1 MVQKRLNNPKVTKK
15 VLVFQKVA
23 RSCFLIKKLLKFLK
37 VAEKLPSRIWIGLN
51 IILLANVIFYTPN
64 ANMANYSVSVRDESH
79 EGEASQ
85 SLMFGFYNASSEKS
99 CFVVDLVCFIL
110 LCLRVAVS
118 LDATRRDR
126 NLPLFAS

>member
-1 MVQKRLNNPKVTKK
+1 

-64 ANMANYSVSVRDESH
+64 ANMANYSVSVWDESH

-118 LDATRRDR
+118 LDAMRRDR